1 MFSVLSCGFSAE
13 QDVGSNNNV
22 QSFTHLGDFHPHVSY
37 AHMGMEIS
45 FSPFQQYISLLRKT
59 LKAVEHG
66 DLHVYGK
73 ATFARL
79 LAALDRT
86 QERHDD
92 YFNFFLCSS
101 HASNSRPKRQFL
113 AAAGVGLGLL
123 AMMDAESLRSTVGEV
138 QS

>member
-1 MFSVLSCGFSAE
+1 MK
-13 QDVGSNNNV
+13 QDVESRNV

-45 FSPFQQYISLLRKT
+45 FSPFQQYITLLRKT
-59 LKAVEHG
+59 LMAVQHG

-86 QERHDD
+86 QERHAS
-92 YFNFFLCSS
+92 FL
-101 HASNSRPKRQFL
+101 
-113 AAAGVGLGLL
+113 LL
-123 AMMDAESLRSTVGEV
+123 QVSDLVFWL
-138 QS
+138 

>member
-1 MFSVLSCGFSAE
+1 M
-13 QDVGSNNNV
+13 

-59 LKAVEHG
+59 LMAVQHG

-92 YFNFFLCSS
+92 YYNFFLHSS
-101 HASNSRPKRQFL
+101 HASSSRPKRQFL

-138 QS
+138 QSRQNALVR

>member
-1 MFSVLSCGFSAE
+1 MA
-13 QDVGSNNNV
+13 V
-22 QSFTHLGDFHPHVSY
+22 Q
-37 AHMGMEIS
+37 
-45 FSPFQQYISLLRKT
+45 
-59 LKAVEHG
+59 HG

-92 YFNFFLCSS
+92 YFNFFLRSS
-101 HASNSRPKRQFL
+101 HAVSSRPKRQFI
-113 AAAGVGLGLL
+113 AAGVGLGLL

-138 QS
+138 QSRQNPQ